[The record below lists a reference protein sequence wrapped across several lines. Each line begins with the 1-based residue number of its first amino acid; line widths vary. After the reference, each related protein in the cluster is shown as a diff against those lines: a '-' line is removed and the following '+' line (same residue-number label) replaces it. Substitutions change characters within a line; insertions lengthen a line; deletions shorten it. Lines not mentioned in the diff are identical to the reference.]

1 MDFNTQI
8 ATTRE
13 QSERLLAMGI
23 KPETAD
29 CHIEMAPSG
38 MFYTYITQNYHGFA
52 SNTVP
57 AWSLTRLLD
66 LMPKFIYEEP
76 ERPYCFA
83 LLSDENY
90 WLTDYSDEYDRR
102 YTETDKNV
110 FEAIVRMI
118 DWLIKNDHF
127 NTQYLKG
134 GTK

>member
-13 QSERLLAMGI
+13 QSEKLLAMGI

-38 MFYTYITQNYHGFA
+38 MLYTYITQNYHGFA

-57 AWSLTRLLD
+57 AWSINRLLD
-66 LMPKFIYEEP
+66 LMPKFICKDP
-76 ERPYCFA
+76 DRPYCFA
-83 LLSDENY
+83 LLSDGNY
-90 WLTDYSDEYDRR
+90 WLADYSDEYDTR
-102 YTETDKNV
+102 YTETDENV

-118 DWLIKNDHF
+118 DWLIKNNHF